1 MSLSPLPKEMLDP
14 VSVYRHKFEGVFDMH
29 QIKTG
34 SPEDF
39 PGFMEQLRTNR
50 YFAMDFWEIAQ
61 SSNGR
66 GNLSPEKILETV
78 MQCVGGPG
86 LRETDPEILE
96 FQNEL
101 NVHLVPEAEVVEPV
115 ETTQSPAQTDTDSGQ
130 GDLPAEPEKAPVI
143 DEPGYT
149 LGSPIASEEVP
160 DADAYIALRHVD
172 DALSRLEINSNALK
186 LQLDDIDSRMS
197 RIEPHLEDLSSRGVP
212 SAGLDG
218 TTGNS
223 RKSRR
228 EHSSPGAA
236 PVGGQ
241 GAEKGA
247 VPKPKAA
254 APRRAWFERWGAVL
268 GVATMLL
275 LLAVWL
281 WVLRHRSFPQGINRA
296 QAVSATGAT
305 SVAAMA
311 PSPTT
316 SLAEPGPG
324 PKLAVVPTD
333 TDNASKEMQRK
344 LPGQGEAAVS
354 APAARTSKPSP
365 QRAGDLS
372 DQRPSE
378 ASPALRERTVAEPRV
393 FDADA
398 AVVGDT
404 PDAQAESS
412 PQANL
417 GSGSL
422 HVASLRTRDKTGAG
436 GWKQGISVSSGV
448 MASNLIDSEPPS
460 YPRLAKLTHIQGQ
473 VVLQVFISK
482 DGTVDHV
489 NAVKGHRFLRGA
501 AKDAVK
507 HWRYRPYLVNG
518 RPVEVATIVTVD
530 FNLDKK

>member
-86 LRETDPEILE
+86 IQETDPEILE
-96 FQNEL
+96 FQKEL
-101 NVHLVPEAEVVEPV
+101 NVHLVPEAEIVGPV
-115 ETTQSPAQTDTDSGQ
+115 ETTQSPAQTDADSAQ
-130 GDLPAEPEKAPVI
+130 GGLPPETEKAPVV
-143 DEPGYT
+143 DEPAYT
-149 LGSPIASEEVP
+149 LGSTIASEEVP
-160 DADAYIALRHVD
+160 DADAYVALRHVD

-186 LQLDDIDSRMS
+186 LQLNDIDSRMS
-197 RIEPHLEDLSSRGVP
+197 RIEPHLEDLSSRAAP
-212 SAGLDG
+212 SAGLEG

-241 GAEKGA
+241 AAEKGA
-247 VPKPKAA
+247 VPKPSAA

-281 WVLRHRSFPQGINRA
+281 WVLRHRSFSQGVNRA
-296 QAVSATGAT
+296 QAASATGVASLAT
-305 SVAAMA
+305 GA
-311 PSPTT
+311 PPPTT
-316 SLAEPGPG
+316 SVAEPGPG
-324 PKLAVVPTD
+324 PKLAAVP
-333 TDNASKEMQRK
+333 TDNASKETQRK
-344 LPGQGEAAVS
+344 LPGESQAAVS
-354 APAARTSKPSP
+354 APAERTSKLSP
-365 QRAGDLS
+365 ERASDLPG
-372 DQRPSE
+372 QRPSN
-378 ASPALRERTVAEPRV
+378 ANSALRERTPAEPTV
-393 FDADA
+393 FNADA

-404 PDAQAESS
+404 PDAQTDSS
-412 PQANL
+412 PEADL

-422 HVASLRTRDKTGAG
+422 HVASLRTRDKTRAG

-482 DGTVDHV
+482 DGTVDHI
-489 NAVKGHRFLRGA
+489 NAVKGHRLLRGA
-501 AKDAVK
+501 AKNAVK